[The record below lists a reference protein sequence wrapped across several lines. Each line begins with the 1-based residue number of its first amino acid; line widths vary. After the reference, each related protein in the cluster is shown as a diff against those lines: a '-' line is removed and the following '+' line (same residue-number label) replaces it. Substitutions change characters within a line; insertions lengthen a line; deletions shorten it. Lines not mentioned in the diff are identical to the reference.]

1 MIESKIFNSL
11 QLQFALVCLAI
22 RQVTSAPPPPPLRP
36 LQSALLYEWGTVSWA
51 PVTYENQAILFCFAA
66 TLHGSSHSTGY
77 RRKRTTMFVASGV
90 CIPGMF
96 LYVGTVYHAVQATV

>member
-1 MIESKIFNSL
+1 MIERKI
-11 QLQFALVCLAI
+11 QFSAAAVCTGLFSYPAGHFCPPF
-22 RQVTSAPPPPPLRP
+22 APCNLH
-36 LQSALLYEWGTVSWA
+36 YFTEWGTVSWA

>member
-1 MIESKIFNSL
+1 MIESKIFNSQ

-22 RQVTSAPPPPPLRP
+22 RQVTSAPPPFAPCNLH
-36 LQSALLYEWGTVSWA
+36 YFTEWGTVSWA

>member
-1 MIESKIFNSL
+1 MKENF
-11 QLQFALVCLAI
+11 QFSAAAVCTGLFSYPAGHFC
-22 RQVTSAPPPPPLRP
+22 PPPPPLRP
-36 LQSALLYEWGTVSWA
+36 LQSALLYEWRTVSWA